1 MEIYKNNLEYAKKNG
16 EREQYLKNLELCDKC
31 GAFIRHSIAVNFNF
45 TTKYLDV
52 KTITAEVTEKYG
64 FERTMLMLALRVDSL
79 KNDGRVD
86 IANKEWAKKFLVNYP
101 NAEELRKIADRV
113 FENAHPAL
121 LDSVAE
127 EVRFTFMEMNRSKER
142 EVEGY
147 RIIQTVKTPYAEFL
161 LGQNKNMPG
170 YYATWYNGN
179 HDGGLSTIQGHYFTS
194 NDSQSNLLSAYHDLY
209 SRALSDVNQHTHFEE
224 PAPKIG
230 SIIRTVNGQNMQF
243 ELTDEERNGVWNMVE
258 QQNVESHF
266 KELLSE
272 RGVLPDWS
280 GMESIITGMAEKY
293 RDDFGYGYDEDMQ
306 GYIDDH
312 EDEIKK
318 ITDKYL
324 YGDIYVDK
332 GNISDFTGRIM
343 IVRPEHINSR
353 DVIPENQL
361 FLAQEGPGCN
371 PDDYGSEIN
380 GIFLYERKEA
390 SLTNDCFLGAMREE
404 HIPEWANE
412 AREDITEESSDE
424 EADDEYEPEM

>member
-16 EREQYLKNLELCDKC
+16 EREQYLQSLELCDKC

-86 IANKEWAKKFLVNYP
+86 IANKEWAKKYLVNYP
-101 NAEELRKIADRV
+101 NAEELRRIADRTL
-113 FENAHPAL
+113 ESAHPVL
-121 LDSVAE
+121 LDNVAE
-127 EVRFTFMEMNRSKER
+127 EVRFNFMEMNRSKER

-161 LGQNKNMPG
+161 L
-170 YYATWYNGN
+170 
-179 HDGGLSTIQGHYFTS
+179 
-194 NDSQSNLLSAYHDLY
+194 SQSNLLSAYHDLY
-209 SRALSDVNQHTHFEE
+209 SRALSDVNHHTRFEE

-280 GMESIITGMAEKY
+280 GMESIITDMAEKY

-312 EDEIKK
+312 EDEIKE

-371 PDDYGSEIN
+371 PEDYGSEIN
-380 GIFLYERKEA
+380 GIFLYEREEA

-412 AREDITEESSDE
+412 AREDIAEESSDE

>member
-16 EREQYLKNLELCDKC
+16 EREQYLQSLELCDKC

-280 GMESIITGMAEKY
+280 GMESIITDMAEKY

-312 EDEIKK
+312 EDEIKE

>member
-16 EREQYLKNLELCDKC
+16 EREQYLQNLELCDKC

-161 LGQNKNMPG
+161 LGQNKNMPS

-209 SRALSDVNQHTHFEE
+209 SRALSDVNQHTRFEE

-258 QQNVESHF
+258 QQNVEGRF

-280 GMESIITGMAEKY
+280 GMESIITDMAEKY

-312 EDEIKK
+312 EDEIKE

-371 PDDYGSEIN
+371 PADYGSEIN
-380 GIFLYERKEA
+380 GIFLYEREEA

>member
-16 EREQYLKNLELCDKC
+16 EREQYLQNLELCDKC

-209 SRALSDVNQHTHFEE
+209 SRALSDVNQHTRFEE

>member
-16 EREQYLKNLELCDKC
+16 EREQYLQNLELCDKC

-170 YYATWYNGN
+170 YYATWCNSN
-179 HDGGLSTIQGHYFTS
+179 HDGGISTVWGHYFTS

-209 SRALSDVNQHTHFEE
+209 SRALSDVNQHTRFEE
-224 PAPKIG
+224 LTPKIG

-258 QQNVESHF
+258 QQNVEGRF

-280 GMESIITGMAEKY
+280 GMESIITDMAEKY

-312 EDEIKK
+312 EDEIKE
-318 ITDKYL
+318 ITDKNL
-324 YGDIYVDK
+324 YGDIYVEK

-412 AREDITEESSDE
+412 AREDISEESSDE

>member
-16 EREQYLKNLELCDKC
+16 EREQYLQNLELCDKC

-161 LGQNKNMPG
+161 LGQNKNMPS

-390 SLTNDCFLGAMREE
+390 SITNDCFLGAMREE

>member
-16 EREQYLKNLELCDKC
+16 EREQYLQSLELCDKC

-101 NAEELRKIADRV
+101 NAEELRRIADRTL
-113 FENAHPAL
+113 ESAHPVL
-121 LDSVAE
+121 LDNVAE
-127 EVRFTFMEMNRSKER
+127 EVRFNFMEMNRSKER

-161 LGQNKNMPG
+161 L
-170 YYATWYNGN
+170 
-179 HDGGLSTIQGHYFTS
+179 
-194 NDSQSNLLSAYHDLY
+194 SQSNLLSAYHDLY
-209 SRALSDVNQHTHFEE
+209 SRALSDVNHHTRFEE

-280 GMESIITGMAEKY
+280 GMESIITDMAEKY

-312 EDEIKK
+312 EDEIKE

-371 PDDYGSEIN
+371 PEDYGSEIN
-380 GIFLYERKEA
+380 GIFLYEREEA

-412 AREDITEESSDE
+412 AREDIAEESSDE

>member
-16 EREQYLKNLELCDKC
+16 EREQYLQNLELCDKC

-371 PDDYGSEIN
+371 PNDYGSEIN

>member
-16 EREQYLKNLELCDKC
+16 EREQYLQSLELCDKC

-86 IANKEWAKKFLVNYP
+86 IANKEWAKKYLVNYP
-101 NAEELRKIADRV
+101 NAEELRRIADRTL
-113 FENAHPAL
+113 ESAHPVL
-121 LDSVAE
+121 LDNVAE
-127 EVRFTFMEMNRSKER
+127 EVRFNFMEMNRSKER

-161 LGQNKNMPG
+161 L
-170 YYATWYNGN
+170 
-179 HDGGLSTIQGHYFTS
+179 
-194 NDSQSNLLSAYHDLY
+194 SQSNLLSAYHDLY
-209 SRALSDVNQHTHFEE
+209 SRALSDVNHHTRFEE

-243 ELTDEERNGVWNMVE
+243 ELTDEECNGIWNMVE

-280 GMESIITGMAEKY
+280 GMESIITDMAEKY

-312 EDEIKK
+312 EDEIKE

-412 AREDITEESSDE
+412 AREDIAEESSDE

>member
-16 EREQYLKNLELCDKC
+16 EREQYLQNLELCDKC

-147 RIIQTVKTPYAEFL
+147 RIIQMVKTPYAEFL
-161 LGQNKNMPG
+161 LGQNKNMPS

-293 RDDFGYGYDEDMQ
+293 WDDFGYGYDEDMQ

>member
-16 EREQYLKNLELCDKC
+16 EREQYLQNLELCDKC

-86 IANKEWAKKFLVNYP
+86 IANKEWAKKLLVNYP

-147 RIIQTVKTPYAEFL
+147 RIIQMVKTPYAEFL
-161 LGQNKNMPG
+161 LGQNKNMPS

-209 SRALSDVNQHTHFEE
+209 SRALSDVNQHTRFEE
-224 PAPKIG
+224 PALKIG

-280 GMESIITGMAEKY
+280 GMESIITDMAEKY

-312 EDEIKK
+312 EDEIKE

-324 YGDIYVDK
+324 YGDIYVEK

-371 PDDYGSEIN
+371 PADYGSEIN
-380 GIFLYERKEA
+380 GIFLYEREEA

>member
-16 EREQYLKNLELCDKC
+16 EREQYLQNLELCDKC

-424 EADDEYEPEM
+424 EYEPEM

>member
-16 EREQYLKNLELCDKC
+16 EREQYLQNLELCDKC

-127 EVRFTFMEMNRSKER
+127 EVRFTFMKMNRSKER

-161 LGQNKNMPG
+161 LGQNKNMPS

>member
-16 EREQYLKNLELCDKC
+16 EREQYLQSLELCDKC

-86 IANKEWAKKFLVNYP
+86 IANKEWAKKYLVNYP
-101 NAEELRKIADRV
+101 NAEELRRIADRTL
-113 FENAHPAL
+113 ESAHPVL
-121 LDSVAE
+121 LDNVAE
-127 EVRFTFMEMNRSKER
+127 EVRFNFMEMNRSKER
-142 EVEGY
+142 EIEGY

-161 LGQNKNMPG
+161 L
-170 YYATWYNGN
+170 
-179 HDGGLSTIQGHYFTS
+179 
-194 NDSQSNLLSAYHDLY
+194 SQSNLLSAYHDLY
-209 SRALSDVNQHTHFEE
+209 SRALSDVNHHTRFEE

-280 GMESIITGMAEKY
+280 GMESIITDMAEKY

-312 EDEIKK
+312 EDEIKE

-371 PDDYGSEIN
+371 PEDYGSEIN
-380 GIFLYERKEA
+380 GIFLYEREEA

-412 AREDITEESSDE
+412 AREDIAEESSDE

>member
-209 SRALSDVNQHTHFEE
+209 SRALSDVNQHTRFEE

-258 QQNVESHF
+258 QQNVEGRF

-280 GMESIITGMAEKY
+280 GMESIITDMAEKY
-293 RDDFGYGYDEDMQ
+293 RDDFGYDYNEDMQ

-312 EDEIKK
+312 EDEIKE

-332 GNISDFTGRIM
+332 GNVSDFTGRIM

>member
-147 RIIQTVKTPYAEFL
+147 RIIQMVKTPYAEFL
-161 LGQNKNMPG
+161 LGQNKNMPS

-209 SRALSDVNQHTHFEE
+209 SRALSDVNQHTRFEE

-258 QQNVESHF
+258 QQNVEGRF

-280 GMESIITGMAEKY
+280 GMESIITDMAEKY
-293 RDDFGYGYDEDMQ
+293 RDDFGYDYNEDMQ

-312 EDEIKK
+312 EDEIKE

-332 GNISDFTGRIM
+332 GNVSDFTGRIM

-371 PDDYGSEIN
+371 PEDYGSEIN
-380 GIFLYERKEA
+380 GIFLYEREEA

-412 AREDITEESSDE
+412 AREDISEESSDE

>member
-16 EREQYLKNLELCDKC
+16 EREQYLQNLELCDKC

-161 LGQNKNMPG
+161 LGQNKNMPS

-224 PAPKIG
+224 PTPKIG

-280 GMESIITGMAEKY
+280 GMESIITDMAEKY

-312 EDEIKK
+312 EDEIKE

-371 PDDYGSEIN
+371 PEDYGSEIN
-380 GIFLYERKEA
+380 GIFLYEREEA

>member
-1 MEIYKNNLEYAKKNG
+1 MGIYKNNLEYAKKNG
-16 EREQYLKNLELCDKC
+16 EREQYLQNLELCDKC

-161 LGQNKNMPG
+161 LGQNKNMPS

-209 SRALSDVNQHTHFEE
+209 SRALSDVNQHTRFEE
-224 PAPKIG
+224 PTPKIG

-280 GMESIITGMAEKY
+280 GMESIITDMAEKY

-312 EDEIKK
+312 EDEIKE

-412 AREDITEESSDE
+412 AREDISEESSDE

>member
-16 EREQYLKNLELCDKC
+16 EREQYLQSLELCDKC

-86 IANKEWAKKFLVNYP
+86 IANKEWAKKYLVNYP
-101 NAEELRKIADRV
+101 NAEELRRIADRTL
-113 FENAHPAL
+113 ESAHPVL
-121 LDSVAE
+121 LDNVAE
-127 EVRFTFMEMNRSKER
+127 EVRFNFMEMNRSKER

-161 LGQNKNMPG
+161 LGQNKNMPS

-209 SRALSDVNQHTHFEE
+209 SRALSDVNQHTRFEE

-280 GMESIITGMAEKY
+280 GMESIITDMAEKY

-312 EDEIKK
+312 EDEIKE

-324 YGDIYVDK
+324 YGDIYVEK

-371 PDDYGSEIN
+371 PADYGSEIN
-380 GIFLYERKEA
+380 GIFLYEREEA

-404 HIPEWANE
+404 HIPERANE
-412 AREDITEESSDE
+412 AREDIAEESSNED
-424 EADDEYEPEM
+424 ADDEYEPEM

>member
-86 IANKEWAKKFLVNYP
+86 IANKEWAKKYLVNYP
-101 NAEELRKIADRV
+101 NAEELRRIADRTL
-113 FENAHPAL
+113 ESAHPVL
-121 LDSVAE
+121 LDNVAE
-127 EVRFTFMEMNRSKER
+127 EVRFNFMEMNRSKER

-161 LGQNKNMPG
+161 L
-170 YYATWYNGN
+170 
-179 HDGGLSTIQGHYFTS
+179 
-194 NDSQSNLLSAYHDLY
+194 SQSNLLSAYHDLY
-209 SRALSDVNQHTHFEE
+209 SRALSDVNHHTRFEE

-280 GMESIITGMAEKY
+280 GMESIITDMAEKY

-312 EDEIKK
+312 EDEIKE

-371 PDDYGSEIN
+371 PEDYGSEIN
-380 GIFLYERKEA
+380 GIFLYEREEA

-412 AREDITEESSDE
+412 AREDIAEESSDE

>member
-1 MEIYKNNLEYAKKNG
+1 M
-16 EREQYLKNLELCDKC
+16 CDKC

-86 IANKEWAKKFLVNYP
+86 IANKEWAKKYLVNYP
-101 NAEELRKIADRV
+101 NAEELRRIADRTL
-113 FENAHPAL
+113 ESAHPVL
-121 LDSVAE
+121 LDNVAE
-127 EVRFTFMEMNRSKER
+127 EVRFNFMEMNRSKER

-161 LGQNKNMPG
+161 L
-170 YYATWYNGN
+170 
-179 HDGGLSTIQGHYFTS
+179 
-194 NDSQSNLLSAYHDLY
+194 SQSNLLSAYHDLY
-209 SRALSDVNQHTHFEE
+209 SRALSDVNHHTRFEE

-280 GMESIITGMAEKY
+280 GMESIITDMAEKY

-312 EDEIKK
+312 EDEIKE

-371 PDDYGSEIN
+371 PEDYGSEIN
-380 GIFLYERKEA
+380 GIFLYEREEA

-412 AREDITEESSDE
+412 AREDIAEESSDE

>member
-16 EREQYLKNLELCDKC
+16 EREQYLQSLELCDKC

-209 SRALSDVNQHTHFEE
+209 SRALSDVNHHTRFEE

-371 PDDYGSEIN
+371 PEDYGSEIN
-380 GIFLYERKEA
+380 GIFLYEREEA

>member
-161 LGQNKNMPG
+161 LGQNKNMPS

-209 SRALSDVNQHTHFEE
+209 SRALSDVNQHTRFEE

-258 QQNVESHF
+258 QQNVEGRF

-280 GMESIITGMAEKY
+280 GMESIITDMAEKY
-293 RDDFGYGYDEDMQ
+293 RDDFGYDYNEDMQ

-312 EDEIKK
+312 EDEIKE

-332 GNISDFTGRIM
+332 GNVSDFTGRIM

-371 PDDYGSEIN
+371 PEDYGSEIN
-380 GIFLYERKEA
+380 GIFLYEREEA

>member
-16 EREQYLKNLELCDKC
+16 EREQYLQNLELCDKC

-86 IANKEWAKKFLVNYP
+86 IANKEWAKKLLVNYP

-147 RIIQTVKTPYAEFL
+147 RIIQMVKTPYAEFL
-161 LGQNKNMPG
+161 LGQNKNMPS

-194 NDSQSNLLSAYHDLY
+194 NDSQSNLLSAYQDLY
-209 SRALSDVNQHTHFEE
+209 SRALSDVNQHTRFEE

-280 GMESIITGMAEKY
+280 GMESIITDMAEKY

-312 EDEIKK
+312 EDEIKE

-324 YGDIYVDK
+324 YGDIYVEK

-371 PDDYGSEIN
+371 PADYGSEIN
-380 GIFLYERKEA
+380 GIFLYEREEA

>member
-16 EREQYLKNLELCDKC
+16 EREQYLQNLELCDKC

-86 IANKEWAKKFLVNYP
+86 IANKEWAKKILVNYP

-147 RIIQTVKTPYAEFL
+147 RIIQMVKTPYAEFL
-161 LGQNKNMPG
+161 LGQNKNMPS

-209 SRALSDVNQHTHFEE
+209 SRALSDVNQHTRFEE

-258 QQNVESHF
+258 QQNVEGRF

-280 GMESIITGMAEKY
+280 GMESIITDMAEKY

-312 EDEIKK
+312 EDEIKE

-412 AREDITEESSDE
+412 AREDISEESSDE

>member
-16 EREQYLKNLELCDKC
+16 EREQYLQNLELCDKC

-371 PDDYGSEIN
+371 PEDYGSEIN
-380 GIFLYERKEA
+380 GIFLYEREEA

>member
-1 MEIYKNNLEYAKKNG
+1 MSTPKS
-16 EREQYLKNLELCDKC
+16 EQYLQNLELCDKC

-86 IANKEWAKKFLVNYP
+86 IANKEWAKKLLVNYP

-147 RIIQTVKTPYAEFL
+147 RIIQMVKTPYAEFL
-161 LGQNKNMPG
+161 LGQNKNMPS

-209 SRALSDVNQHTHFEE
+209 SRALSDVNQHTRFEE

-258 QQNVESHF
+258 QQNVERHF

-280 GMESIITGMAEKY
+280 GMESIITDMAEKY

-312 EDEIKK
+312 EDEIKE

-324 YGDIYVDK
+324 YGDIYVEK

-371 PDDYGSEIN
+371 PADYGSEIN
-380 GIFLYERKEA
+380 GIFLYEREEA

>member
-1 MEIYKNNLEYAKKNG
+1 MGIYKNNLEYAKKNG
-16 EREQYLKNLELCDKC
+16 EREQYLQNLELCDKC

-161 LGQNKNMPG
+161 LGQNKNMPS

-209 SRALSDVNQHTHFEE
+209 SRALSDVNQHTRFEE

-280 GMESIITGMAEKY
+280 GMESIITGMAKKY

>member
-16 EREQYLKNLELCDKC
+16 EREQYLQNLELCDKC

-64 FERTMLMLALRVDSL
+64 FERTMLMLTLRVDSL

>member
-161 LGQNKNMPG
+161 LGQNKNMPS

-209 SRALSDVNQHTHFEE
+209 SRALSDVNQHTRFEE
-224 PAPKIG
+224 PTPKIG

-280 GMESIITGMAEKY
+280 GMESIITDMAEKY

-312 EDEIKK
+312 EDEIKE

-412 AREDITEESSDE
+412 AREDISEESSDE

>member
-147 RIIQTVKTPYAEFL
+147 RIIQMVKTPYAEFL

>member
-16 EREQYLKNLELCDKC
+16 EREQYLQNLELCDKC

-86 IANKEWAKKFLVNYP
+86 IANKEWAKKLLVNYP

-127 EVRFTFMEMNRSKER
+127 EVRFTFMKMNRSKER

-161 LGQNKNMPG
+161 LGQNKNMPS

-209 SRALSDVNQHTHFEE
+209 SRALSDVNQHTRFEE

-280 GMESIITGMAEKY
+280 GMESIITDMAEKY

-312 EDEIKK
+312 EDEIKE

-324 YGDIYVDK
+324 YGDIYVEK

-371 PDDYGSEIN
+371 PADYGSEIN
-380 GIFLYERKEA
+380 GIFLYEREEA

>member
-1 MEIYKNNLEYAKKNG
+1 MEIYKNNLEYAEKNG
-16 EREQYLKNLELCDKC
+16 ERLQYLQSLELCDKC
-31 GAFIRHSIAVNFNF
+31 GALIRHSIAVNFNF

-86 IANKEWAKKFLVNYP
+86 IANKEWAQKFLVNYP
-101 NAEELRKIADRV
+101 NAEELRRIADRV
-113 FENAHPAL
+113 MENSHPAL

-161 LGQNKNMPG
+161 LGQNKNMPS

-179 HDGGLSTIQGHYFTS
+179 HDGGLSTIHGHYFTS

-224 PAPKIG
+224 PTPKIG

-243 ELTDEERNGVWNMVE
+243 ELNDEERNGVWNMVE
-258 QQNVESHF
+258 QQNVEGRF

-280 GMESIITGMAEKY
+280 GMESIITDMAEKY

-312 EDEIKK
+312 EDEIKE

-332 GNISDFTGRIM
+332 GNISDFTGRIL

-380 GIFLYERKEA
+380 GISLYERKEA

-412 AREDITEESSDE
+412 AREDISEESSDE

>member
-16 EREQYLKNLELCDKC
+16 EREQYLQNLELCDKC

-86 IANKEWAKKFLVNYP
+86 IANKEWAKKYLVNYP
-101 NAEELRKIADRV
+101 NAEELRRIADRTL
-113 FENAHPAL
+113 ESAHPVL
-121 LDSVAE
+121 LDNVAE
-127 EVRFTFMEMNRSKER
+127 EVRFNFMEMNRSKER

-161 LGQNKNMPG
+161 L
-170 YYATWYNGN
+170 
-179 HDGGLSTIQGHYFTS
+179 
-194 NDSQSNLLSAYHDLY
+194 SQSNLLSAYHDLY
-209 SRALSDVNQHTHFEE
+209 SRALSDVNQHTRFEE

-258 QQNVESHF
+258 QQNVEGRF

-280 GMESIITGMAEKY
+280 GMESIITDMAEKY
-293 RDDFGYGYDEDMQ
+293 RDDFGYDYNEDMQ

-312 EDEIKK
+312 EDEIKE

-332 GNISDFTGRIM
+332 GNVSDFTGRIM

-371 PDDYGSEIN
+371 PEDYGSEIN
-380 GIFLYERKEA
+380 GIFLYEREEA

-412 AREDITEESSDE
+412 AREDIAEESSNED
-424 EADDEYEPEM
+424 ADDEYEPEM

>member
-16 EREQYLKNLELCDKC
+16 EREQYLQNLELCDKC

-101 NAEELRKIADRV
+101 NAEELRRIADRTL
-113 FENAHPAL
+113 ESAHPVL
-121 LDSVAE
+121 LDNVAE

-161 LGQNKNMPG
+161 LGQNKNMPS

-209 SRALSDVNQHTHFEE
+209 SRALSDVNQHTRFEE

-280 GMESIITGMAEKY
+280 GMESIITDMAEKY
-293 RDDFGYGYDEDMQ
+293 RDDFGYDYNEDMQ

-312 EDEIKK
+312 EDEIKE

-332 GNISDFTGRIM
+332 GNVSDFTGRIM

-371 PDDYGSEIN
+371 PEDYGSEIN

-412 AREDITEESSDE
+412 AREDISEESSDE